1 MHRYKKIKKLGDGSF
16 GIALLVKSRED
27 DRYYAM
33 KVIKIDSMDKKQ
45 MKDAINEVNLL
56 KAMKHPNIISYK
68 ESFIEK
74 SYLWIVMDYADDGD
88 LYKKIEVQKELGKY
102 ISENQ
107 ILDWFVQMAFATK
120 HIHDH
125 RILHRDLKTQNIFMN
140 KNGQIKLGDF
150 GIARVLQHTSDWAKT
165 AIGTPY
171 YLSPEIWQNM
181 PYNQKSDVWSLGCI
195 LYEMVTLKHAFD
207 ATNIKGLV
215 LKILRN
221 NYPEIPKQYSKDL
234 KDLISSMLIKDPV
247 KRPSIN
253 KVLEMDFLRVP
264 LSKMYLDVTEKE
276 AIEVDQLA
284 RRVSIKAPTP
294 DLVEESHSRKVLF
307 DKSNL
312 SKEPKRQKAVN
323 THSTVNK
330 RSKKPLKI
338 TQVNEEE
345 KVDKGKENYAKSGD
359 FYEEEEDKD
368 SSFPSKFAPI
378 QTFLQN
384 LPGVWPTDS
393 QSYRIE
399 ALRVYLEEK
408 LGDTTFINAYN
419 YYLNSSELDE
429 KNTEDID
436 SILGSKKKYVGLIY
450 QLIVCEDSLRFY
462 KG

>member
-16 GIALLVKSRED
+16 GIALLVKSRD
-27 DRYYAM
+27 DDKYYAM
-33 KVIKIDSMDKKQ
+33 KVIKIDNMDKKQ
-45 MKDAINEVNLL
+45 MKDSINEVNLL

-102 ISENQ
+102 MSENQ
-107 ILDWFVQMAFATK
+107 ILDWFVQMALATK

-125 RILHRDLKTQNIFMN
+125 RILHRDLKTQNIFMS

-207 ATNIKGLV
+207 ATSIKGLV

-253 KVLEMDFLRVP
+253 KVLEMDFLKVP
-264 LSKMYLDVTEKE
+264 LSKVYLGVTAKNE
-276 AIEVDQLA
+276 IEVDQLS
-284 RRVSIKAPTP
+284 RRVSAKTPTP
-294 DLVEESHSRKVLF
+294 EVMEESHSRRVLF

-312 SKEPKRQKAVN
+312 SKEPKRQKVVKTN
-323 THSTVNK
+323 SSINK

-338 TQVNEEE
+338 TQVYEEE
-345 KVDKGKENYAKSGD
+345 KIDKGQENYARSGD
-359 FYEEEEDKD
+359 FYEEEEDKL
-368 SSFPSKFAPI
+368 API

-384 LPGVWPTDS
+384 LPGVWSSDS

-408 LGDTTFINAYN
+408 LGDIVFINAYN

-436 SILGSKKKYVGLIY
+436 SILGSRKKYVGLIY
-450 QLIVCEDSLRFY
+450 QLIVWEDTYYNRGIH
-462 KG
+462 KV

>member
-1 MHRYKKIKKLGDGSF
+1 
-16 GIALLVKSRED
+16 
-27 DRYYAM
+27 
-33 KVIKIDSMDKKQ
+33 
-45 MKDAINEVNLL
+45 
-56 KAMKHPNIISYK
+56 
-68 ESFIEK
+68 
-74 SYLWIVMDYADDGD
+74 MDYADDGD
-88 LYKKIEVQKELGKY
+88 LYKKIEIQKELGKY
-102 ISENQ
+102 MSENQ
-107 ILDWFVQMAFATK
+107 ILDWFVQMALATK

-125 RILHRDLKTQNIFMN
+125 RILHRDLKTQNIFMS

-150 GIARVLQHTSDWAKT
+150 GIARVLQHTSDCAKT

-207 ATNIKGLV
+207 ATSIKGLV

-253 KVLEMDFLRVP
+253 KVLEMDFLKVP
-264 LSKMYLDVTEKE
+264 LSKVYLGVTAKNE
-276 AIEVDQLA
+276 IEVDQLS
-284 RRVSIKAPTP
+284 RRVSAKTPTP
-294 DLVEESHSRKVLF
+294 EVMEESHSRRVLF

-312 SKEPKRQKAVN
+312 SKEPKRQKVVKTN
-323 THSTVNK
+323 SSINK

-338 TQVNEEE
+338 TQVYEEE
-345 KVDKGKENYAKSGD
+345 KIDKGKENYARSGD
-359 FYEEEEDKD
+359 FYEEEEDKL
-368 SSFPSKFAPI
+368 API

-384 LPGVWPTDS
+384 LPGVWSSDS

-408 LGDTTFINAYN
+408 LGDIVFINAYN

-436 SILGSKKKYVGLIY
+436 SILGSRKKYVGLIY
-450 QLIVCEDSLRFY
+450 QLIVWEDTYYNRGIH
-462 KG
+462 KV